1 MEQLKS
7 ALVQSGVD
15 SVDERGRAAGP
26 RFQGGG
32 VVALQ
37 RADRPLLF
45 AKPTAVSFGLMARGQ
60 DATQTVGLEDAG
72 GGAGTWNVARVVF
85 NASGGRAVRLTLP
98 PTVTVPGELNV
109 SASVGRGS
117 APGDLDAY
125 IELRRGADVRRV
137 PVWARVTTA
146 ALARHKTPA
155 LGKPGLYRGST
166 LGQSSF
172 VTRYRYPENPSGV
185 DVTTTLRGPER
196 VFRLRLTKPAANFGV
211 VIIHRGRG
219 SRVEPRV
226 VAGLDENRLTGYAGL
241 PINHN
246 PYMEEFREPTLAAGA
261 LSPIPGE
268 YGVVFDSAGRAGAG
282 SFRFRYWVND
292 VTPPTLRLRTRS
304 VARKEPVRIAAS
316 DAGAGVYPQSI
327 VVLVDGSPQ
336 HGVTYRDGVIR
347 VPTLTVRLGDA
358 PPERPRLRLSG
369 VEEHGERRAH
379 PSEHAHAH
387 HHFRVR

>member
-1 MEQLKS
+1 M
-7 ALVQSGVD
+7 
-15 SVDERGRAAGP
+15 
-26 RFQGGG
+26 
-32 VVALQ
+32 VALQ

-45 AKPTAVSFGLMARGQ
+45 ARPTAVSFGLMARGQ

-72 GGAGTWNVARVVF
+72 GGAGTWNVGRVVF
-85 NASGGRAVRLTLP
+85 DAPGGRAVRLTLP

-109 SASVGRGS
+109 SASVGRSS

-125 IELRRGADVRRV
+125 VELRRGADVRRV

-146 ALARHKTPA
+146 ALARHKTLA
-155 LGKPGLYRGST
+155 LSKPGLYRGST
-166 LGQSSF
+166 LGQGSF
-172 VTRYRYPENPSGV
+172 VTRYRYPEDPSGV

-241 PINHN
+241 PTNHN
-246 PYMEEFREPTLAAGA
+246 PYMDAFGEPTLAAGA

-292 VTPPTLRLRTRS
+292 VTPPGLRLRTR
-304 VARKEPVRIAAS
+304 VVR
-316 DAGAGVYPQSI
+316 AGADVKIGAVDSGSGVYANSI
-327 VVLVDGSPQ
+327 LASIDGDLVRA
-336 HGVTYRDGVIR
+336 TYRNGVVSISSR
-347 VPTLTVRLGDA
+347 GVA
-358 PPERPRLRLSG
+358 PGRHRLRLRVSDYQETKNTEN
-369 VEEHGERRAH
+369 VARILPNTRTAT
-379 PSEHAHAH
+379 
-387 HHFRVR
+387 FTIRVR